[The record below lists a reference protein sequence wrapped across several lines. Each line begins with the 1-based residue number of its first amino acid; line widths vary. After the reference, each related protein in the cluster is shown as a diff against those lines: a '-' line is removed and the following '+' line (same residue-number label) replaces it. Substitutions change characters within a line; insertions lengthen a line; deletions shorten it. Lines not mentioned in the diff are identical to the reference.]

1 MNAGDRR
8 DRAAGLLLGAALG
21 DALGARFEGMSA
33 VRAERLDEVE
43 TSGEELRYTDD
54 TVLTLVLAEH
64 LVEQEPGSGIRS
76 QDLALGFA
84 RAWRAEPGRGWGGSI
99 GNVFRAVL
107 AGSEWSSAARSSFG
121 GQGSY
126 GNGAAMRVSPV
137 ALVAPTAPEAAALG
151 QRSGEVTHAH
161 PDGSHAAAVQACAV
175 HLALSTT
182 PGTAFDAD
190 RFLDGVAS
198 CCPDSRWISLL
209 ERTRATPRS
218 SSPGEAAE
226 RLGNDVTAP
235 GSVPLALFAFLRHPD
250 SPREAVRFAIAAGG
264 DTDTI
269 GSMAGALA
277 GARCGATALPPGP
290 LRRLE
295 GAARLRELGSLLA
308 SG

>member
-1 MNAGDRR
+1 MNTADPR

-21 DALGARFEGMSA
+21 DSLGSRFEGMSA
-33 VRAERLDEVE
+33 VRADQLDEVE
-43 TSGEELRYTDD
+43 TSEGELRYTDD

-64 LVEQEPGSGIRS
+64 FAERSPGSGIQQ

-84 RAWRAEPGRGWGGSI
+84 RAWRAEPGRGWGGGI
-99 GNVFRAVL
+99 GDVFCAVL
-107 AGSEWSSAARSSFG
+107 SGSEWSSAARNSFG

-137 ALVAPTAPEAAALG
+137 ALAAPTQPEAATLG
-151 QRSGEVTHAH
+151 LRSGEVTHAH
-161 PDGSHAAAVQACAV
+161 PDGAHAAAVQGCAV
-175 HLALSTT
+175 HLALST
-182 PGTAFDAD
+182 PADTALDPD
-190 RFLDGVAS
+190 RFLDRVAG
-198 CCPDSRWISLL
+198 CCPGSRWISLL
-209 ERTRATPRS
+209 ERTRAVPRS
-218 SSPGEAAE
+218 SPPAEAAE

-235 GSVPLALFAFLRHPD
+235 GSVPLALFSFLRHPD

-277 GARCGATALPPGP
+277 GARCGATALPPEP

-295 GAARLRELGSLLA
+295 GAGRLRELGTLLA
-308 SG
+308 G